1 MGLLRLI
8 DRTLRLAKT
17 PSRIPDRV
25 SVYLKHRRVL
35 FERTPALHPI
45 RKRRI
50 AAARRAAEAYFRDD
64 PGRAAVL
71 AAARRSISTG
81 AELTDYYL
89 LHRYIVMRRPRR
101 VLEFGSG
108 VTTLVMAH
116 ALAVSHR
123 GAGVAGHLYSLEA
136 IPRFHENVKEI
147 LPDAL
152 RAYVTLIC
160 SPRREGIWRG
170 EIWGFGY
177 SELPPGTFDLVFVDG
192 PTEYRD
198 DEAVRCGIKGVCLD
212 LLDLLERD
220 ADGRLD
226 VVVDQKF
233 NSLEAYETVLPRGT
247 VRYDP
252 VMDVGVLA
260 GVHGRLLTA
269 RRRPARNRYGDAWRM
284 LGLR

>member
-1 MGLLRLI
+1 MSRWPLVNTASGLL
-8 DRTLRLAKT
+8 
-17 PSRIPDRV
+17 DRV
-25 SVYLKHRRVL
+25 SAHLRHRRVQ

-50 AAARRAAEAYFRDD
+50 AAARRAAEAYFSDD

-71 AAARRSISTG
+71 AATGRSISTG
-81 AELTDYYL
+81 AELTDYHL
-89 LHRYIVMRRPRR
+89 LHRYVAMRRPRR

-108 VTTLVMAH
+108 VTTVVMAH
-116 ALAVSHR
+116 ALAESHR
-123 GAGVAGHLYSLEA
+123 GDIAGHLYSLEA
-136 IPRFHENVKEI
+136 IPQFHENVKEI
-147 LPDAL
+147 LPGAL
-152 RAYVTLIC
+152 RSYVTPIC
-160 SPRREGIWRG
+160 SPRREGVWRG

-177 SELPPGTFDLVFVDG
+177 SELPPGPVDLVFVDG

-198 DEAVRCGIKGVCLD
+198 DEARQRGIKGVCLD

-220 ADGRLD
+220 PDVRLD
-226 VVVDQKF
+226 VVIDQKF
-233 NSLEAYETVLPRGT
+233 NSQEAYESVLPRGT

-269 RRRPARNRYGDAWRM
+269 RRPPARIRYGDAWRM